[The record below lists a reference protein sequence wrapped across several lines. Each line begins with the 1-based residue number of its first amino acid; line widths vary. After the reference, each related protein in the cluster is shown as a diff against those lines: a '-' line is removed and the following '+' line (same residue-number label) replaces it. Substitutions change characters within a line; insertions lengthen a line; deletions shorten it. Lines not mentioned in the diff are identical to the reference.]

1 MEDMIG
7 PFKRNPVIE
16 AYKKDVD
23 FTLLRENL
31 ALTHEQRVRRLI
43 ALQKMALALKEAGKK
58 ARGEL

>member
-1 MEDMIG
+1 MIG

-23 FTLLRENL
+23 VSLLKENL
-31 ALTHEQRVRRLI
+31 KLTPDQRVRRLI

-58 ARGEL
+58 ARGEI